1 MNNSFRQELE
11 TLIRA
16 RYPIVYLISS
26 EEQRVEEELRSVTAR
41 LNKRLYTWSLTSGL
55 VEHPGQ
61 TDTTTLRPIEVL
73 LSIERLPQHSVV
85 LLKDFHTAL
94 NDSVVKRR
102 LRDLSLALRRTYTSI
117 FILAPVLVLPPELE
131 KEITVIDVPL
141 PTVEE
146 IGEMLDRVIESVR
159 DNPNVDVSLTP
170 EQREMLLKAA
180 TGLTL
185 MEAENVFARSLV
197 QKRRL
202 DVEVV
207 LWEKEQIIRK
217 SGILEYYR
225 ATEAF
230 ENVGGLDLLKD
241 WIRKRTRAFTDEAQ
255 RFGLPAPKGVLLIG
269 VQGCGKSLAARAI
282 GSLWKLPVLRMDVGR
297 IFAGLVGASEENMRR
312 AIRTAESVAP
322 AVLWIDELEKG
333 FAGSQSSGFSDGG
346 TTARV
351 FASFL
356 TWLQEKQSPV
366 FVVATA
372 NDVSALP
379 PELLRKGRFDEI
391 FFIDLPSQKEREEI
405 FTIHL
410 RKRGRDPKKF
420 DVPVL
425 AHAAEGFSGA
435 EIEQAIISALYDAF
449 HRDKELDDETIL
461 QEIRRTVPLSR
472 TMREHIA
479 ALRMWAADRARPAS
493 SPPDTAASSTVPA
506 EAPAAVPATAR
517 RRRTSTISPRK
528 TPEDKR

>member
-1 MNNSFRQELE
+1 MNGSFRQELE

-16 RYPIVYLISS
+16 RYPLVYLISS
-26 EEQRVEEELRSVTAR
+26 EEQRVEEELRAVATR
-41 LNKRLYTWSLTSGL
+41 LNRRLYTWSLTRGL
-55 VEHPGQ
+55 AEHPGQ
-61 TDTTTLRPIEVL
+61 VDSATLRPIEAL
-73 LSIERLPQHSVV
+73 LSIERLPQNCVV
-85 LLKDFHTAL
+85 LLKDFHVAL
-94 NDSVVKRR
+94 TDNVVKRR
-102 LRDLSLALRRTYTSI
+102 LRDLSVALRRTYITV

-131 KEITVIDVPL
+131 KEIAVVDVPL
-141 PTVEE
+141 PTIEE
-146 IGEMLDRVIESVR
+146 IGEMLDRVVESVK
-159 DNPNVDVSLTP
+159 DNPSVDASLSP
-170 EQREMLLKAA
+170 QEREMLLKAA
-180 TGLTL
+180 AGLTL

-255 RFGLPAPKGVLLIG
+255 SFGLPAPKGVLLIG

-391 FFIDLPSQKEREEI
+391 FFIDLPTQKEREEI

-410 RKRGRDPKKF
+410 RKRGRDPSKF
-420 DVPVL
+420 NVVKL
-425 AHAAEGFSGA
+425 AQSAEGFSGA
-435 EIEQAIISALYDAF
+435 EIEQAIISALFDAF
-449 HRDKELDDETIL
+449 HRGVDLDDEAIL
-461 QEIRRTVPLSR
+461 REMERTVPLSR
-472 TMREHIA
+472 TMREHIT
-479 ALRMWAADRARPAS
+479 ALRMWAADRARSAS
-493 SPPDTAASSTVPA
+493 SQAQEQQPLP
-506 EAPAAVPATAR
+506 AR
-517 RRRTSTISPRK
+517 RRTRSTRLPN
-528 TPEDKR
+528 

>member
-1 MNNSFRQELE
+1 MSQTFCKELE

-16 RYPIVYLISS
+16 RYPLVYLLSS
-26 EEQRVEEELRSVTAR
+26 EEQRVETELRTVASR
-41 LNKRLYTWSLTSGL
+41 MNKRLYTWSLTTGL
-55 VEHPGQ
+55 VEHIGQ
-61 TDTTTLRPIEVL
+61 VNSATMRPIEVL

-85 LLKDFHTAL
+85 LLKDFHAAL
-94 NDSVVKRR
+94 NDNVVRRR
-102 LRDLSLALRRTYTSI
+102 LRDLSVALRRTTVTV
-117 FILAPVLVLPPELE
+117 FLLAPVLVLPPELE
-131 KEITVIDVPL
+131 KDMTVIDVPL
-141 PTVEE
+141 PTTEE
-146 IGEMLDRVIESVR
+146 IGEMLDRAIESVK
-159 DNPNVDVSLTP
+159 DNPNVNVSLSA
-170 EQREMLLKAA
+170 EELEMLLKAA

-185 MEAENVFARSLV
+185 TEAENVFARSLV
-197 QKRRL
+197 ERRRL

-230 ENVGGLDLLKD
+230 ENVGGLNLLKE
-241 WIRKRTRAFTDEAQ
+241 WMRLRTRAFTDEAQ

-269 VQGCGKSLAARAI
+269 VQGCGKSLAARAV
-282 GSLWKLPVLRMDVGR
+282 GSLWKLPVLRLDVGR

-391 FFIDLPSQKEREEI
+391 FFIDLPSQREREEI
-405 FTIHL
+405 FAIHL

-420 DVPVL
+420 NLRKL
-425 AHAAEGFSGA
+425 AQASAGFSGA
-435 EIEQAIISALYDAF
+435 EIEQAIIAALFDAF
-449 HRDKELDDETIL
+449 HRGSELDDEAIL
-461 QEIRRTVPLSR
+461 RELSRTVPLSR
-472 TMREHIA
+472 TMREHIT
-479 ALRMWAADRARPAS
+479 ALRLWAQDRARPAS
-493 SPPDTAASSTVPA
+493 SDEETPPVRT
-506 EAPAAVPATAR
+506 TAR
-517 RRRTSTISPRK
+517 RKKVDSTDGGTSATGGA
-528 TPEDKR
+528 

>member
-1 MNNSFRQELE
+1 MNGSFRQEIE

-16 RYPIVYLISS
+16 RYPIIYLISS
-26 EEQRVEEELRSVTAR
+26 EEQRVEEELREVATK
-41 LNKRLYTWSLTSGL
+41 LNRRVYTWSITQGL

-61 TDTTTLRPIEVL
+61 KDTSTLRPIEVL
-73 LSIERLPQHSVV
+73 LNIDRLPQNSVV
-85 LLKDFHTAL
+85 LLRDFHVAL
-94 NDSVVKRR
+94 TDNVVKRR
-102 LRDLSLALRRTYTSI
+102 LRDLSLALRRTYISV

-131 KEITVIDVPL
+131 KEVAVIDVPL
-141 PTVEE
+141 PSMEE
-146 IGEMLDRVIESVR
+146 LGEMLDRVIESVK
-159 DNPNVDVSLTP
+159 DNPNVNVSLTP
-170 EQREMLLKAA
+170 QEREMLLKAA
-180 TGLTL
+180 AGLTL

-391 FFIDLPSQKEREEI
+391 FFIDLPTQREREEI
-405 FTIHL
+405 FAIHL
-410 RKRGRDPKKF
+410 RKRGRDPQKF
-420 DVPVL
+420 NIATL
-425 AHAAEGFSGA
+425 AQAAEGFSGA
-435 EIEQAIISALYDAF
+435 EIEQATISALFDAF
-449 HRDKELDDETIL
+449 HRGADLDDEAIL
-461 QEIRRTVPLSR
+461 QELRRAVPLSR

-479 ALRMWAADRARPAS
+479 ALRAWAADRARPAS
-493 SPPDTAASSTVPA
+493 SANHNVLLPQATSA
-506 EAPAAVPATAR
+506 EKETPTR
-517 RRRTSTISPRK
+517 RAQRTPSP
-528 TPEDKR
+528 

>member
-1 MNNSFRQELE
+1 MSDTFFHQELE
-11 TLIRA
+11 ILIRA
-16 RYPIVYLISS
+16 RYPLVYLISS
-26 EEQRVEEELRSVTAR
+26 EEQRVEEGLREVATK
-41 LNKRLYTWSLTSGL
+41 LNKRVYTWSITRGLT
-55 VEHPGQ
+55 EHPSQ
-61 TDTTTLRPIEVL
+61 VDASTLKPIEVL
-73 LSIERLPQHSVV
+73 LSIERLPQQSVV
-85 LLKDFHTAL
+85 LLKDFHVYL

-102 LRDLSLALRRTYTSI
+102 LRDLSLTLRRTYTSV
-117 FILAPVLVLPPELE
+117 FILAPVLILPPELE
-131 KEITVIDVPL
+131 KEMTVLDVPL
-141 PTVEE
+141 PSIEE
-146 IGEMLDRVIESVR
+146 LGELLDRVIESVKH
-159 DNPNVDVSLTP
+159 NPNVDVSLMP
-170 EQREMLLKAA
+170 QEREALLKAA
-180 TGLTL
+180 AGLTL
-185 MEAENVFARSLV
+185 MEAEDVFARSLV

-202 DVEVV
+202 DPEVV

-230 ENVGGLDLLKD
+230 ENVGGLHLLKD
-241 WIRKRTRAFTDEAQ
+241 WIRKRTRAFTDEAE

-282 GSLWKLPVLRMDVGR
+282 GSLWKLPVLRLDVGR

-372 NDVSALP
+372 NDVAALP

-410 RKRGRDPKKF
+410 RKRRRDPTKF
-420 DVPVL
+420 DVGKL
-425 AHAAEGFSGA
+425 ARAAEGFSGA
-435 EIEQAIISALYDAF
+435 EVEQAIISALFDVF
-449 HRDKELDDETIL
+449 NRGQELDDDTIL
-461 QEIRRTVPLSR
+461 AELERTVPLSR
-472 TMREHIA
+472 TMRERIET
-479 ALRMWAADRARPAS
+479 LRRWARDRARPAS
-493 SPPDTAASSTVPA
+493 DAESPEIVRTTPA
-506 EAPAAVPATAR
+506 QRTPKAT
-517 RRRTSTISPRK
+517 PRADAD
-528 TPEDKR
+528 PETEERATE

>member
-1 MNNSFRQELE
+1 MNGSFRQELE

-16 RYPIVYLISS
+16 RYPIIYLISS
-26 EEQRVEEELRSVTAR
+26 EEQRVEEELREVAAKLSR
-41 LNKRLYTWSLTSGL
+41 QMYTWSLTRGL
-55 VEHPGQ
+55 TEHPTQ
-61 TDTTTLRPIEVL
+61 LDSATLRPIEAL
-73 LSIERLPQHSVV
+73 LSIERLPQNSVV
-85 LLKDFHTAL
+85 LLKDFHVAL
-94 NDSVVKRR
+94 TDNVVKRR
-102 LRDLSLALRRTYTSI
+102 LRDLSVALRRTYISV

-131 KEITVIDVPL
+131 KEIAVIDVPL
-141 PTVEE
+141 PSIEE
-146 IGEMLDRVIESVR
+146 LGEMLDRVIESVK
-159 DNPNVDVSLTP
+159 DNPNVDVALTP
-170 EQREMLLKAA
+170 QEREMLLKAA
-180 TGLTL
+180 AGLTL
-185 MEAENVFARSLV
+185 VEAENVFARSLV

-202 DVEVV
+202 DVQVV

-230 ENVGGLDLLKD
+230 ENIGGLDLLKD

-312 AIRTAESVAP
+312 AVRTAESVAP

-356 TWLQEKQSPV
+356 TWLQEKQSSV

-391 FFIDLPSQKEREEI
+391 FFIDLPTQREREEI
-405 FTIHL
+405 FAIHL
-410 RKRGRDPKKF
+410 RKRGRDPQKF
-420 DVPVL
+420 NIAKL
-425 AHAAEGFSGA
+425 AQAAEGFSGA
-435 EIEQAIISALYDAF
+435 EIEQAIISALFEAF
-449 HRDKELDDETIL
+449 HRGADLDDEAIL
-461 QEIRRTVPLSR
+461 QELKRAVPLSR

-479 ALRMWAADRARPAS
+479 ALRAWATDRARPAS
-493 SPPDTAASSTVPA
+493 SANGAEPTITTPA
-506 EAPAAVPATAR
+506 APAKIR
-517 RRRTSTISPRK
+517 RRSKK
-528 TPEDKR
+528 TA

>member
-1 MNNSFRQELE
+1 MSSSFRQEIE
-11 TLIRA
+11 TLVRA
-16 RYPIVYLISS
+16 RYPIVYLISA
-26 EEQRVEEELRSVTAR
+26 EEQRVEEALRAVSIR
-41 LNKRLYTWSLTSGL
+41 LNKRFYTWSLTTGL
-55 VEHPGQ
+55 VERANQ
-61 TDTTTLRPIEVL
+61 VDTNTLKPIEVL
-73 LSIERLPQHSVV
+73 LAIERLPEHAVV
-85 LLKDFHTAL
+85 LLKDFHISL
-94 NDSVVKRR
+94 NDSVIKRR
-102 LRDLSLALRRTYTSI
+102 LRDLCQVLRRTYITV
-117 FILAPVLVLPPELE
+117 FFLAPVLVLPPELD
-131 KEITVIDVPL
+131 KEITVIDAPL
-141 PTVEE
+141 PTTEE
-146 IGEMLDRVIESVR
+146 IGELLDRVIESVK
-159 DNPNVDVSLTP
+159 DNPNVDISITP
-170 EQREMLLKAA
+170 QEREMLLKAA

-230 ENVGGLDLLKD
+230 ENVGGLNLLKD
-241 WIRKRTRAFTDEAQ
+241 WMRKRTRAFTDEARQ
-255 RFGLPAPKGVLLIG
+255 FGLPAPKGVLLIG

-282 GSLWKLPVLRMDVGR
+282 GSLWKLPVLRLDVGR

-366 FVVATA
+366 FVIATA

-391 FFIDLPSQKEREEI
+391 FFIDLPTQKEREEI
-405 FTIHL
+405 FRIHL
-410 RKRGRDPKKF
+410 RKRGRDPEKF
-420 DVPVL
+420 TIAAL
-425 AHAAEGFSGA
+425 AAAAEGFSGA
-435 EIEQAIISALYDAF
+435 EIEQAIVSALFDVF
-449 HRDKELDDETIL
+449 HRGQELDDKAIL
-461 QEIRRTVPLSR
+461 EELKRTVPLSR
-472 TMREHIA
+472 TMREHIS
-479 ALRMWAADRARPAS
+479 ALRTWARDRARPAS
-493 SPPDTAASSTVPA
+493 QSDSTEEAVTSSHPSQKRGRTAQAK
-506 EAPAAVPATAR
+506 R
-517 RRRTSTISPRK
+517 H
-528 TPEDKR
+528 TPVGDREE

>member
-1 MNNSFRQELE
+1 
-11 TLIRA
+11 
-16 RYPIVYLISS
+16 
-26 EEQRVEEELRSVTAR
+26 
-41 LNKRLYTWSLTSGL
+41 
-55 VEHPGQ
+55 
-61 TDTTTLRPIEVL
+61 
-73 LSIERLPQHSVV
+73 
-85 LLKDFHTAL
+85 
-94 NDSVVKRR
+94 
-102 LRDLSLALRRTYTSI
+102 
-117 FILAPVLVLPPELE
+117 
-131 KEITVIDVPL
+131 
-141 PTVEE
+141 
-146 IGEMLDRVIESVR
+146 
-159 DNPNVDVSLTP
+159 
-170 EQREMLLKAA
+170 
-180 TGLTL
+180 
-185 MEAENVFARSLV
+185 
-197 QKRRL
+197 
-202 DVEVV
+202 
-207 LWEKEQIIRK
+207 
-217 SGILEYYR
+217 
-225 ATEAF
+225 
-230 ENVGGLDLLKD
+230 
-241 WIRKRTRAFTDEAQ
+241 
-255 RFGLPAPKGVLLIG
+255 VLLIG

-425 AHAAEGFSGA
+425 ARAAEGFSGA
-435 EIEQAIISALYDAF
+435 EIEQVIISALYDAF
-449 HRDKELDDETIL
+449 HRGKELDDETIL

-472 TMREHIA
+472 MMREHIA

>member
-1 MNNSFRQELE
+1 MTNTFRVELE

-16 RYPIVYLISS
+16 RYPIVYLLSS
-26 EEQRVEEELRSVTAR
+26 EEQRVEEELREIAAR
-41 LNKRLYTWSLTSGL
+41 MNKHLYTWSITRGLTERPDQVNSA
-55 VEHPGQ
+55 
-61 TDTTTLRPIEVL
+61 TLRPIEAL
-73 LSIERLPQHSVV
+73 LSVEKLPQNSVV
-85 LLKDFHTAL
+85 LLKDFHIAL
-94 NDSVVKRR
+94 TDNVVKRR
-102 LRDLSLALRRTYTSI
+102 LRDLSESLRRTYISL

-131 KEITVIDVPL
+131 KEIAVIDVPL

-146 IGEMLDRVIESVR
+146 LGELLDRVIESVK

-170 EQREMLLKAA
+170 QEREMLLKAS

-241 WIRKRTRAFTDEAQ
+241 WIRKRTRAFTDEAR

-391 FFIDLPSQKEREEI
+391 FFIDLPTHKEREEI

-410 RKRGRDPKKF
+410 RKRGRDPQKF
-420 DVPVL
+420 NIPKL
-425 AHAAEGFSGA
+425 ARAAEGFSGA
-435 EIEQAIISALYDAF
+435 EIEQAIISALFDAF
-449 HRDKELDDETIL
+449 HRSADLDDEAIL
-461 QEIRRTVPLSR
+461 QELKRTVPLSR

-479 ALRMWAADRARPAS
+479 ALREWASDRARPAS
-493 SPPDTAASSTVPA
+493 SAADTASPEAQPA
-506 EAPAAVPATAR
+506 QAGKKAR
-517 RRRTSTISPRK
+517 QMA
-528 TPEDKR
+528 

>member
-1 MNNSFRQELE
+1 
-11 TLIRA
+11 
-16 RYPIVYLISS
+16 
-26 EEQRVEEELRSVTAR
+26 
-41 LNKRLYTWSLTSGL
+41 

-61 TDTTTLRPIEVL
+61 IDTTTQRPMEVL

-85 LLKDFHTAL
+85 LLKDFHLAL
-94 NDSVVKRR
+94 NDSLVKRR
-102 LRDLSLALRRTYTSI
+102 LRDLSIALRRTYISV
-117 FILAPVLVLPPELE
+117 FLLAPVLVLPPELE

-146 IGEMLDRVIESVR
+146 IGEMLDRVIETVK

-180 TGLTL
+180 AGLTL

-420 DVPVL
+420 NVTAL
-425 AHAAEGFSGA
+425 ARAAEGFSGA

-449 HRDKELDDETIL
+449 HQGKELDDETIL

-472 TMREHIA
+472 TMRENIT
-479 ALRMWAADRARPAS
+479 ALRMWAVDRARPAS
-493 SPPDTAASSTVPA
+493 SPPDALTTAERATEASTAAPSKV
-506 EAPAAVPATAR
+506 R
-517 RRRTSTISPRK
+517 RRRASQPSS
-528 TPEDKR
+528 

>member
-1 MNNSFRQELE
+1 MNYTFRHELE

-16 RYPIVYLISS
+16 RYPLVYLLSS
-26 EEQRVEEELRSVTAR
+26 EEQRVEEELRGVASR
-41 LNKRLYTWSLTSGL
+41 LNKRLYTWSLTTGL
-55 VEHPGQ
+55 VEQKGQ
-61 TDTTTLRPIEVL
+61 VDTSTMRPIEAL
-73 LSIERLPQHSVV
+73 LTIERLREHSVV
-85 LLKDFHTAL
+85 LLKDFHVAL
-94 NDSVVKRR
+94 NDNVVRRR
-102 LRDLSLALRRTYTSI
+102 LRDLSVTLRRTTVTV
-117 FILAPVLVLPPELE
+117 FILAPVLILPAELE

-141 PTVEE
+141 PTTEE
-146 IGEMLDRVIESVR
+146 IGEMLDRVIESVK
-159 DNPNVDVSLTP
+159 DNHNLNVSLSA
-170 EQREMLLKAA
+170 EEREMLLKAA

-185 MEAENVFARSLV
+185 TEAENVFARSLV
-197 QKRRL
+197 EKRRL

-241 WIRKRTRAFTDEAQ
+241 WMRKRTRAFTDEAQ
-255 RFGLPAPKGVLLIG
+255 KFGLPAPKGVLLIG

-297 IFAGLVGASEENMRR
+297 IFAGLVGASEENMRK

-333 FAGSQSSGFSDGG
+333 FAGSQSSAFSDGG

-391 FFIDLPSQKEREEI
+391 FFIDLPTQKEREEI

-410 RKRGRDPKKF
+410 RKRGRDPQKF
-420 DVPVL
+420 NIRRL
-425 AHAAEGFSGA
+425 AECAEGFSGA
-435 EIEQAIISALYDAF
+435 EIEQAIISALFDAF
-449 HRDKELDDETIL
+449 HRGAELDDNAIL
-461 QEIRRTVPLSR
+461 QELSRTVPLSR
-472 TMREHIA
+472 TMREHIT
-479 ALRMWAADRARPAS
+479 ALRLWAQDRARPAS
-493 SPPDTAASSTVPA
+493 SAEDTITVKS
-506 EAPAAVPATAR
+506 ATR
-517 RRRTSTISPRK
+517 RRKSPPADGGTNATDRA
-528 TPEDKR
+528 